1 MTLNVLTRSCYFRSR
16 HEMKKKFNRKSIRI
30 RTFVKWKFENILL
43 LSMCNDIS
51 KLHGA
56 SRGFSATAELLVINT
71 PQSYCVYKNVSYF
84 QYLH

>member
-1 MTLNVLTRSCYFRSR
+1 
-16 HEMKKKFNRKSIRI
+16 
-30 RTFVKWKFENILL
+30 VKWKFENILL